1 MILEV
6 DITLG
11 IHTNYMKLLTT
22 DDNDKHKTDFLLGH
36 IKKEINRFDLC

>member
-11 IHTNYMKLLTT
+11 IHANYMKLLSTI
-22 DDNDKHKTDFLLGH
+22 DDDKLKNDFLLGH
-36 IKKEINRFDLC
+36 V